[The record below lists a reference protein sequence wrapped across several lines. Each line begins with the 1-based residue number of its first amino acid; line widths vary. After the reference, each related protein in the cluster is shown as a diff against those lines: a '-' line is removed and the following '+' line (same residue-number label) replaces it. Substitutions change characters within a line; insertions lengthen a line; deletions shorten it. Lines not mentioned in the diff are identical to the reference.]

1 MFLFL
6 LDKYLEAELLVG
18 IYLTLKEMVK
28 QFSKVITS
36 LYTPNK
42 NVWEFQL
49 LHIPVSIWCTNSF
62 KHNHTGG
69 CVMIPSYSI
78 NVNVPNK

>member
-28 QFSKVITS
+28 QFTKVIIS
-36 LYTPNK
+36 LYTPNN
-42 NVWEFQL
+42 NV
-49 LHIPVSIWCTNSF
+49 
-62 KHNHTGG
+62 
-69 CVMIPSYSI
+69 
-78 NVNVPNK
+78 

>member
-1 MFLFL
+1 MSLFL

-28 QFSKVITS
+28 QFSKVIAS
-36 LYTPNK
+36 LYTAK

-49 LHIPVSIWCTNSF
+49 LHIPVSIRWCLTS
-62 KHNHTGG
+62 
-69 CVMIPSYSI
+69 CL
-78 NVNVPNK
+78 

>member
-28 QFSKVITS
+28 QLQGDYIIT
-36 LYTPNK
+36 YTPNN
-42 NVWEFQL
+42 NV
-49 LHIPVSIWCTNSF
+49 
-62 KHNHTGG
+62 
-69 CVMIPSYSI
+69 
-78 NVNVPNK
+78 